1 MNGSRMSDV
10 DTGGA
15 GRLREVL
22 RQAGGGTVSDAGQA
36 AGAGGV
42 SRDDL
47 AAVVDGIIAAL
58 DAAGLAGAR
67 LCLPLSSS
75 LGSLATLMAVMETG
89 ASGALV
95 PMPAEG
101 VEATTDWPAFCEAV
115 LVPPDLGADPGASIA
130 AGAAGGLRIIALPG
144 GRRPRGEDLIYLRT
158 SGTTGQPKWAAHD
171 TARLLDNGLAVA
183 ERLALGPAD
192 RVMIPV
198 PIHHMFGLGAGL
210 LPALVSGCRIHLVPR
225 GNPLVFFQAERGLV
239 PSVIF
244 MVPSQCRSVMALGRG
259 SGSARAIVV
268 AGDRLFAEEAQA
280 FEARHGTLVAL
291 YGSTEMGA
299 ISASSP
305 SDPAPMRHGT
315 AGPLMRGMVLK
326 READDPDELLPF
338 RVQAENGLLGYVD
351 RETGALLAPAPAVW
365 ATGDLVR
372 LHEGERI
379 EVLGRTDHAV
389 KRDGLLVH
397 MGQIEGCLS
406 QAPGVDQ
413 AVVVSAG
420 TSRRGAGLVAF
431 CTLARP
437 GEVAAEAMGEA
448 ILAHARASLEARAV
462 PDRVVILDS
471 LPMLASGKADR
482 LALKARAEAAG
493 GP

>member
-1 MNGSRMSDV
+1 MSGA
-10 DTGGA
+10 DTGPSP
-15 GRLREVL
+15 RLREVL
-22 RQAGGGTVSDAGQA
+22 RQVGGGAVSDAGQA
-36 AGAGGV
+36 PGASGI
-42 SRDDL
+42 SRDTL
-47 AAVVDGIIAAL
+47 ASAVDGIIAAL

-75 LGSLATLMAVMETG
+75 LGSLAALMAVMETG

-101 VEATTDWPAFCEAV
+101 LDAATDWPAFCEAV
-115 LVPPDLGADPGASIA
+115 LVPPDLGSDPGAGIA
-130 AGAAGGLRIIALPG
+130 AGAAGGLRIMALPG

-171 TARLLDNGLAVA
+171 TARLLDNGRAVA

-210 LPALVSGCRIHLVPR
+210 LPTLVSGGRIHLVPR

-259 SGSARAIVV
+259 SGNARAIVV
-268 AGDRLFAEEAQA
+268 AGDRLFADEAQA

-305 SDPAPMRHGT
+305 SDPASMRHGT
-315 AGPLMRGMVLK
+315 AGPLMRGMTLE
-326 READDPDELLPF
+326 REPGDPDGVLPF
-338 RVQAENGLLGYVD
+338 RVRAENGLLGYVD

-365 ATGDLVR
+365 ATGDLVH
-372 LHEGERI
+372 LHEGARI
-379 EVLGRTDHAV
+379 EVLGRSDHAV

-397 MGQIEGCLS
+397 MGQIEGCLA

-413 AVVVSAG
+413 AVAVSAG

-431 CTLARP
+431 CTLVRTGAGDR
-437 GEVAAEAMGEA
+437 AAAQEA
-448 ILAHARASLEARAV
+448 ILAHARAALEARAV
-462 PDRVVILDS
+462 PDRLVILES

-482 LALKARAEAAG
+482 LALKGMADAG
-493 GP
+493 